1 MVDSHISARVYI
13 DKKLINHQDV
23 NDIFIDLDMSQTG
36 MAIIKLINFE
46 GQYDSFKNGMLLC
59 RIEFLCHNSK
69 TITLYQG
76 HVEYKPSEDK
86 RLIELSGRMM
96 CDLEM
101 DLQEYKKKEEGNEK
115 I

>member
-1 MVDSHISARVYI
+1 
-13 DKKLINHQDV
+13 
-23 NDIFIDLDMSQTG
+23 MSQTG
-36 MAIIKLINFE
+36 TAIIKLINFD

-59 RIEFLCHNSK
+59 RIEFLCHYTK
-69 TITLYQG
+69 LITLYQG

-86 RLIELSGRMM
+86 KLIELSGRMM